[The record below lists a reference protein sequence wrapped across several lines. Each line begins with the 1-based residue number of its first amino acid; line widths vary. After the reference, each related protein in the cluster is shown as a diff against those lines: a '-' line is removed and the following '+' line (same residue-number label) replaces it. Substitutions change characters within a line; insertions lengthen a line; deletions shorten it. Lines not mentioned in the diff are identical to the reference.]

1 MRVVQLLTQD
11 VGGPVD
17 HAADVAR
24 GLRERGHESHLV
36 GPASAALDRAEAAG
50 VVVHRA
56 AMEHKSDLRGA
67 RGLAG
72 LLRGLEPDVLHLQD
86 RRAGLVGRL
95 LPTRAAVV
103 YTLHGVPDGLAP
115 VVAGNAV
122 IEEPRRRDRWL
133 YADAERL
140 LARTSGSLVV
150 APSEPLA
157 RYARDYVGLPA
168 ERVRVVPNGVDVD
181 RFAPGDSA
189 PNEGVHL
196 VWLGVL
202 APVKRVHLLLDVL
215 DAVPGTRLTL
225 IGDGPLRADLE
236 RRIAERGL
244 DHRVRLTGMLA
255 DPAPVLREA
264 DLFVLPSG
272 AENLPLALLQAMAS
286 GLPVVASRVG
296 GIPDVVREGVE
307 GRLVPADR
315 PDLLISAVTEL
326 VAAPDR
332 LPVLGRAARA
342 RVAAAYSL
350 AACVDGLVEV
360 YGEAR
365 ALVEGR
371 GAREVRR

>member
-1 MRVVQLLTQD
+1 MRIVQLLTQD

-24 GLRERGHESHLV
+24 GLHERGHASHLV
-36 GPASAALDRAEAAG
+36 GPDSAALDRAEAAG
-50 VVVHRA
+50 VTVHRA
-56 AMEHKSDLRGA
+56 AMRHKSDLRGA
-67 RGLAG
+67 RDLAR

-86 RRAGLVGRL
+86 RRAGLVGRV
-95 LPTRAAVV
+95 LPTPAAVV
-103 YTLHGVPDGLAP
+103 YTLHGVPDSLAP

-140 LARTSGSLVV
+140 LARAAGSLVV

-168 ERVRVVPNGVDVD
+168 DRVRVVPNGVDTD
-181 RFAPGDSA
+181 RFVPGGQPGED
-189 PNEGVHL
+189 GIHL

-236 RRIAERGL
+236 CRIAERGL
-244 DHRVRLTGMLA
+244 VDRVRLTGMLA

-315 PDLLISAVTEL
+315 PDLLSAAVADL
-326 VAAPDR
+326 VAAPER
-332 LPVLGRAARA
+332 LPALGRAARA
-342 RVAAAYSL
+342 RVETAYSL
-350 AACVDGLVEV
+350 EGCVDGLVEV
-360 YGEAR
+360 YAEAR
-365 ALVEGR
+365 GQVRPG
-371 GAREVRR
+371 VRR